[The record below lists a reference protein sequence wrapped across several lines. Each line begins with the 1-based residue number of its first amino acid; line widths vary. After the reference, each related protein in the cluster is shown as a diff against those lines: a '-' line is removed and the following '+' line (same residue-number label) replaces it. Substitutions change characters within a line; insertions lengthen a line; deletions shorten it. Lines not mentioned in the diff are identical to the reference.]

1 MFEVNVIFIEEIAT
15 KNGVKEKKMRR
26 NYLVTECDTV
36 SIAEAKIY
44 EHLKDSAY
52 PFEVKL
58 AKESKIVG
66 VVS

>member
-1 MFEVNVIFIEEIAT
+1 MFEVSVVFIEEIVT

-26 NYLVTECDTV
+26 NYLVTKCDTV

-52 PFEVKL
+52 PFEVKV

-66 VVS
+66 VV